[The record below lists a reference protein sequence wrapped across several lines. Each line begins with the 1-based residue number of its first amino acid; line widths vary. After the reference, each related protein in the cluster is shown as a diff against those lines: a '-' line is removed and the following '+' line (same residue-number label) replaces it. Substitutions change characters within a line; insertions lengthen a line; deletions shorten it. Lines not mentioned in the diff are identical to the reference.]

1 MKKTSTTPTETTI
14 QLTCKGLIGVVTRK
28 AYPPSRISS
37 G

>member
-14 QLTCKGLIGVVTRK
+14 QLTCKGLIGVVSREV
-28 AYPPSRISS
+28 YPSARISR